1 VGYYCFTHIRDWR
14 LTDRLNLLRNCLL
27 CRQSSRSWTGEAI
40 ICSHSLTS
48 WTIAVPETW
57 WLLWKIKVFWGILK
71 YFKGISRFL
80 NLPTFLLYGFASGD
94 LRASQLTPACQ
105 LRAFAVQWETYFGI
119 SASEIHH
126 FHSCQIV
133 LNVVL
138 SCIIL
143 YHIMYSVVYS
153 ICVWYL
159 LIVYYYIVLYEIIV
173 CHQIAFQYC
182 IAQCYLN
189 SVQLYHV
196 SLYDM
201 FLHYNTLYMYYVQ
214 FFLYYLILHECVYVY
229 YYWYCTV

>member
-1 VGYYCFTHIRDWR
+1 MWAD
-14 LTDRLNLLRNCLL
+14 
-27 CRQSSRSWTGEAI
+27 
-40 ICSHSLTS
+40 
-48 WTIAVPETW
+48 
-57 WLLWKIKVFWGILK
+57 
-71 YFKGISRFL
+71 FKGISRFL

-105 LRAFAVQWETYFGI
+105 LRAFAVQWETYVGI

-159 LIVYYYIVLYEIIV
+159 LIVYYCIVLYEIIV

-196 SLYDM
+196 HCMICFYITIHCICIM
-201 FLHYNTLYMYYVQ
+201 FSFSSIIWYYMNVCMCIIIDIVQYSIVRTLYILFRHVLMFFVVVWCIILYILLLYIQ
-214 FFLYYLILHECVYVY
+214 FFGNVYTHILHVFIFWYYSPFLCFLFHILIL
-229 YYWYCTV
+229 